1 MLLQLLIDRTGW
13 VANFAFCW
21 LQNTKLW
28 PTMMHFYCKWCCFI
42 CNNLVQLIHILGI
55 SSAKE
60 GKKHQCMSC
69 KTSKD
74 LNGVSAFVLVYMSY
88 SSLTIV
94 LFFLFVLAD
103 LMVSLDVCLRS
114 SVVQLWRSWPSETA
128 GCLLEPRASRT
139 RAPSSRY
146 EPTPVLHLCA
156 TFVNSFTSWDKLF

>member
-94 LFFLFVLAD
+94 LFFFVCFGRLNGESRRLFEELGSTAVKELAFRD
-103 LMVSLDVCLRS
+103 
-114 SVVQLWRSWPSETA
+114 SWVFVGAKGIENKSPFEQVWADS
-128 GCLLEPRASRT
+128 C
-139 RAPSSRY
+139 APSVCY
-146 EPTPVLHLCA
+146 ICQ
-156 TFVNSFTSWDKLF
+156 